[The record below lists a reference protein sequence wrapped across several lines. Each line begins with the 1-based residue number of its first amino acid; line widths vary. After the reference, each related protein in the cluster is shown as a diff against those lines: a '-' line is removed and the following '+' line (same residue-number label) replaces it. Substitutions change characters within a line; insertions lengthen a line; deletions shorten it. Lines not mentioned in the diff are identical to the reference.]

1 MPTRSRLLILAGLL
15 LAAAPLVQ
23 TTTDPFPDP
32 VEQTDGVIGVS
43 YREFASLPD
52 IDGAPARPMLLIDEP
67 GTGRLFVND
76 MRGPIYTIGYD
87 GGAVTE
93 YLDINDPR
101 WGVNVEASGRERGM
115 QSFALHPQFG
125 QAGAPG
131 YGKLYTWTD
140 TANTD
145 PAPDFAPDGGQNTH
159 DTVLLEWTARDASAT
174 TYDGGAPRELLR
186 IEQPFGNHN
195 GGHAV
200 FNPLASP
207 GDVDFGLLYLGV
219 ADGGSGG
226 DPMNMAQNLSL
237 PYGKIL
243 RIDPLGNDSANGAYG
258 IPADNPFASDGNDA
272 TLGEIFAYGVR
283 NPQRIGW
290 DSLNGN
296 MFFSDI
302 GQNIVEEISP
312 VTRGANLGWND
323 WEGSFRFISRREI
336 SLANQRGDADV
347 TYPIAEFDHSDP
359 LMPGRAAAT
368 GVIVVRSDA
377 IPQLQGRI
385 LFGDL
390 VSGEIFH
397 VSADDLP
404 QGGQDPI
411 RRVLLNDGGE
421 LKTFLGVIRE
431 KNSEQG
437 RDPAR
442 RTDMRFGT
450 GRDGQIFL
458 LNKQDGTIRL
468 LIAGM

>member
-1 MPTRSRLLILAGLL
+1 MPTRSRLLILAALL
-15 LAAAPLVQ
+15 LTAVPLVQ

-32 VEQTDGVIGVS
+32 VEQTDGVIGVGF
-43 YREFASLPD
+43 REFASLPD

-76 MRGPIYTIGYD
+76 MRGPIYTVGYD
-87 GGAVTE
+87 GGAVTA
-93 YLDINDPR
+93 YLDINDPQ
-101 WGVNVEASGRERGM
+101 WSVNVEASGRERGM

-125 QAGAPG
+125 EAGAPG

-140 TANTD
+140 TGNTD
-145 PAPDFAPDGGQNTH
+145 PEPDFAPGDGQNAH
-159 DTVLLEWTARDASAT
+159 DTVLLEWTARDASAA
-174 TYDGGAPRELLR
+174 TYDGGAPRELFR

-243 RIDPLGNDSANGAYG
+243 RLDPLGNDSANGAYG
-258 IPADNPFASDGNDA
+258 IPADNPFASDDDPA

-283 NPQRIGW
+283 NPQRIAW
-290 DSLNGN
+290 DPLNGN

-323 WEGSFRFISRREI
+323 WEGSFAFISRREI

-347 TYPIAEFDHSDP
+347 TFPIVEFDHTDP

-377 IPQLQGRI
+377 IPQLQSRI

-404 QGGQDPI
+404 QGGQEPI

-421 LKTFLGVIRE
+421 LKTFLEVIQE
-431 KNSEQG
+431 KNIEQG

-468 LIAGM
+468 LVAGM